1 MPKRERCPIQYIV
14 RRRRG
19 TMADHETIR
28 WRYESSIRST
38 CSLAGCLGSLLD
50 VIRYT
55 MQRGNC
61 RNGVL
66 DEVAI
71 ATVLREVIK
80 GLDYFHSNGHI
91 HRYVAGVKPVI
102 HTRYCSSPSSSSL
115 QRYQSW

>member
-1 MPKRERCPIQYIV
+1 M
-14 RRRRG
+14 
-19 TMADHETIR
+19 
-28 WRYESSIRST
+28 
-38 CSLAGCLGSLLD
+38 LNLGSLLD

-91 HRYVAGVKPVI
+91 HR
-102 HTRYCSSPSSSSL
+102 
-115 QRYQSW
+115 

>member
-1 MPKRERCPIQYIV
+1 MFFKFN
-14 RRRRG
+14 
-19 TMADHETIR
+19 
-28 WRYESSIRST
+28 
-38 CSLAGCLGSLLD
+38 LGSLLD

-61 RNGVL
+61 HNGVL

-91 HRYVAGVKPVI
+91 HRYRKIIGNFGFYLFILK
-102 HTRYCSSPSSSSL
+102 RY
-115 QRYQSW
+115 

>member
-1 MPKRERCPIQYIV
+1 
-14 RRRRG
+14 
-19 TMADHETIR
+19 
-28 WRYESSIRST
+28 
-38 CSLAGCLGSLLD
+38 
-50 VIRYT
+50 

-91 HRYVAGVKPVI
+91 HRY
-102 HTRYCSSPSSSSL
+102 R
-115 QRYQSW
+115 

>member
-1 MPKRERCPIQYIV
+1 MFY
-14 RRRRG
+14 
-19 TMADHETIR
+19 
-28 WRYESSIRST
+28 
-38 CSLAGCLGSLLD
+38 LGSLLD

-91 HRYVAGVKPVI
+91 HRHENVI
-102 HTRYCSSPSSSSL
+102 FQVLFYFFDF
-115 QRYQSW
+115 

>member
-1 MPKRERCPIQYIV
+1 MSQCQHENVV
-14 RRRRG
+14 RFYTSFVVGEELWLIMKLLDGGNKEFCRFILFFG
-19 TMADHETIR
+19 
-28 WRYESSIRST
+28 WVN
-38 CSLAGCLGSLLD
+38 LGSLLD

-71 ATVLREVIK
+71 STVLREVIK

-91 HRYVAGVKPVI
+91 HRYIK
-102 HTRYCSSPSSSSL
+102 
-115 QRYQSW
+115 

>member
-1 MPKRERCPIQYIV
+1 MLFQKEIQVMSQCQHENVV
-14 RRRRG
+14 RFNTSFVVGEELWLIMKLLDGG
-19 TMADHETIR
+19 T
-28 WRYESSIRST
+28 YEVDDIGEAT
-38 CSLAGCLGSLLD
+38 LALGSLLD

-91 HRYVAGVKPVI
+91 HR
-102 HTRYCSSPSSSSL
+102 
-115 QRYQSW
+115 

>member
-1 MPKRERCPIQYIV
+1 
-14 RRRRG
+14 
-19 TMADHETIR
+19 
-28 WRYESSIRST
+28 
-38 CSLAGCLGSLLD
+38 
-50 VIRYT
+50 

-91 HRYVAGVKPVI
+91 HRYDRTIESVNMFLIIDDVLLEILKQEIFYWVPMVVFK
-102 HTRYCSSPSSSSL
+102 
-115 QRYQSW
+115 

>member
-1 MPKRERCPIQYIV
+1 MEVINKFGFICISV
-14 RRRRG
+14 LSSRG
-19 TMADHETIR
+19 
-28 WRYESSIRST
+28 
-38 CSLAGCLGSLLD
+38 AGGRDPPPEIDFAPSGNAFRPSGRKNLDKILICMFNLGSLLD

-71 ATVLREVIK
+71 STVLREVIK

-91 HRYVAGVKPVI
+91 HRYRIDQIFVFFSI
-102 HTRYCSSPSSSSL
+102 
-115 QRYQSW
+115 

>member
-1 MPKRERCPIQYIV
+1 MEVTKNLIELFFFFF
-14 RRRRG
+14 
-19 TMADHETIR
+19 M
-28 WRYESSIRST
+28 
-38 CSLAGCLGSLLD
+38 LNLGSLLD

-91 HRYVAGVKPVI
+91 HR
-102 HTRYCSSPSSSSL
+102 
-115 QRYQSW
+115 

>member
-1 MPKRERCPIQYIV
+1 MIILF
-14 RRRRG
+14 
-19 TMADHETIR
+19 I
-28 WRYESSIRST
+28 
-38 CSLAGCLGSLLD
+38 LGSLLD

-71 ATVLREVIK
+71 ATVLREVMK

-91 HRYVAGVKPVI
+91 HRYRIISIKFKFYFWI
-102 HTRYCSSPSSSSL
+102 L
-115 QRYQSW
+115 KRYQSWKYSIGYRW